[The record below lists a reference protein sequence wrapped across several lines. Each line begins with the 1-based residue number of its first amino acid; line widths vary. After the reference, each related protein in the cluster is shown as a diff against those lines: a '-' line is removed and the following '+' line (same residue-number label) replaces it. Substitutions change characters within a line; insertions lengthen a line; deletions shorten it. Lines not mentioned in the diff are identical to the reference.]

1 MNLYIIKTEDYVRI
15 SYYSESEK
23 DFDFFL
29 VKAET
34 EKEAIE
40 KFNKE
45 CPNKSFCNIKKCI
58 E

>member
-1 MNLYIIKTEDYVRI
+1 MNLYIIKTEDYVRV

-23 DFDFFL
+23 DVDFFL

-40 KFNKE
+40 KFAKE
-45 CPNKSFCNIKKCI
+45 YPNKGFCSIKICI
-58 E
+58 D